1 MSKDTRQ
8 EAEVQS
14 HNEVGLALESVIR
27 EGAQRVLQLAV
38 ENEVSEYIERHMHR
52 VDENGRRAVVR
63 NGHLPERELQ
73 TGIGPVEVRQP
84 RVRDR
89 RPGERFTS
97 KILPPFLRRVP
108 SIDALI
114 PCLYLKGISTGD
126 FGEALE
132 AILGPQAKGLSATNI
147 VRLKEGWKQDYE
159 AWRQR
164 DLSGKHYVYL
174 WVDGIH
180 FNVRLDDE
188 RSCILV
194 IIGATP
200 DGRKELL
207 AVSDGYRESKDSWR
221 EVLRDIKSRGLNH
234 FPAVA
239 TGDGALGFWAAAAEE
254 LPSMR
259 RQRCWVHKTAN
270 ILDKMPKGV
279 QGRAKARIHD
289 MYHAGTKDEAMKAY
303 DAFLADYEAKYPR
316 ACECLEKDKED
327 LFTFYDF
334 PAEHWVHLRTTN
346 PIESTFATVRLRT
359 VRTKGCG
366 SRTATLTMV
375 YKLVEQ
381 AEKHWRRLNKH
392 EFLALVVEGVRFV
405 DGLRAK
411 AA

>member
-1 MSKDTRQ
+1 MLMQ
-8 EAEVQS
+8 AVEAEV
-14 HNEVGLALESVIR
+14 EA
-27 EGAQRVLQLAV
+27 
-38 ENEVSEYIERHMHR
+38 YIEKHAEIRDEDGHR
-52 VDENGRRAVVR
+52 VVVR
-63 NGHLPERELQ
+63 NGHLPERELV
-73 TGIGPVEVRQP
+73 TGIGPVPIKQP
-84 RVRDR
+84 RVHDG
-89 RPGERFTS
+89 RPGEKFSS
-97 KILPPFLRRVP
+97 KILPPFMRRVP

-164 DLSGKHYVYL
+164 DLSEKNYVYM

-194 IIGATP
+194 IIGATK
-200 DGRKELL
+200 DGKKELL
-207 AVSDGYRESKDSWR
+207 AVSDGYRESKDSWLEILR
-221 EVLRDIKSRGLNH
+221 EIKARGLSTL
-234 FPAVA
+234 PAVA

-254 LPSMR
+254 FPTTR

-279 QGRAKARIHD
+279 QSRAKARIHD
-289 MYHAGTKDEAMKAY
+289 MYQAETKDEALKAY
-303 DAFLADYEAKYPR
+303 DAFLADYQAKYPR
-316 ACECLEKDKED
+316 ACECLEKDKDD

-334 PAEHWVHLRTTN
+334 PAEHWIHLRTTN

-366 SRTATLTMV
+366 SRIATLTMV
-375 YKLVEQ
+375 YKLAEQ

-392 EFLALVVEGVRFV
+392 EYIALVFQGVQFV
-405 DGLRAK
+405 DGIMTK

>member
-1 MSKDTRQ
+1 MGKGTGQTVAEQPVIEEGSALEGLLQEGARRMLMQ
-8 EAEVQS
+8 AVEAEV
-14 HNEVGLALESVIR
+14 EA
-27 EGAQRVLQLAV
+27 
-38 ENEVSEYIERHMHR
+38 YIEKHAEIRDEDGHR
-52 VDENGRRAVVR
+52 VVVR
-63 NGHLPERELQ
+63 NGHLPERELV
-73 TGIGPVEVRQP
+73 TGIGPVPIKQP
-84 RVRDR
+84 RVHDG
-89 RPGERFTS
+89 RPGEKFSS
-97 KILPPFLRRVP
+97 KILPPFMRRVP

-164 DLSGKHYVYL
+164 DLSEKNYVYM

-194 IIGATP
+194 IIGATK
-200 DGRKELL
+200 DGKKELL
-207 AVSDGYRESKDSWR
+207 AVSDGYRESKDSWLEILR
-221 EVLRDIKSRGLNH
+221 EIKARGLSTL
-234 FPAVA
+234 PAVA

-254 LPSMR
+254 FPTTR

-279 QGRAKARIHD
+279 QSRAKARIHD
-289 MYHAGTKDEAMKAY
+289 MYQAETKDEALKAY
-303 DAFLADYEAKYPR
+303 DAFLADYQAKYPR
-316 ACECLEKDKED
+316 ACECLEKDKDD

-334 PAEHWVHLRTTN
+334 PAEHWIHLRTTN

-366 SRTATLTMV
+366 SRIATLTMV
-375 YKLVEQ
+375 YKLAEQ

-392 EFLALVVEGVRFV
+392 EYIALVFQGVQFV
-405 DGLRAK
+405 DGIMAK

>member
-1 MSKDTRQ
+1 MKKDTQ
-8 EAEVQS
+8 VAVAKQQS
-14 HNEVGLALESVIR
+14 STFDSALEEVLR
-27 EGAQRVLQLAV
+27 AGARQMLQSAI
-38 ENEVSEYIERHMHR
+38 ENEVAEYIEQHTELR
-52 VDENGRRAVVR
+52 DENGHRLVVR
-63 NGHLPERELQ
+63 NGHHRERELV
-73 TGIGPVEVRQP
+73 TGIGPVSVQQP
-84 RVRDR
+84 RVNDTRQ
-89 RPGERFTS
+89 GEKFTS
-97 KILPPFLRRVP
+97 KILPPFMRRVP

-147 VRLKEGWKQDYE
+147 VRLKECWKQDYE
-159 AWRQR
+159 AWRQV
-164 DLSGKHYVYL
+164 DLSDKHYVYI

-188 RSCILV
+188 RSCVLV
-194 IIGATP
+194 IIGATK
-200 DGRKELL
+200 DGEKELL
-207 AVSDGYRESKDSWR
+207 AVSDGYRESKLAWQ
-221 EVLRDIKSRGLNH
+221 EILRDLKTRGLKEL
-234 FPAVA
+234 PALA

-254 LPSMR
+254 FSTTR

-279 QGRAKARIHD
+279 QSKAKTRIHD
-289 MYHAGTKDEAMKAY
+289 MYMADTKENALKAY
-303 DAFLADYEAKYPR
+303 DEFLALYEAKYPK
-316 ACECLEKDKED
+316 ACECLSKDKED

-334 PAEHWVHLRTTN
+334 PAEHWIHIRTTN

-359 VRTKGCG
+359 KRTKGCG

-381 AEKHWRRLNKH
+381 AEKHWRKLNAHK
-392 EFLALVVEGVRFV
+392 LILKLIEGATFT
-405 DGLRAK
+405 DGILDK